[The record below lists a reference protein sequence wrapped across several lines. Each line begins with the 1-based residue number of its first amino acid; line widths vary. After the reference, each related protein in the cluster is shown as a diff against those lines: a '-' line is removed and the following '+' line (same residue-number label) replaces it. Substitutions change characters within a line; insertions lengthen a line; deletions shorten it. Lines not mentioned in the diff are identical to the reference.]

1 MGYRYETHLH
11 TVQGS
16 LCGRSTGAE
25 QARFYKEMGYQG
37 IIITDHFFGGN
48 TTMPKEGKWKDRIDV
63 FCKGYEDALAE
74 GQKIGLDVFFGWEEC
89 FSRDDGRDEYLIYGL
104 DKQWLYDH
112 PEVEFWNR
120 RQYFE
125 AVHAAGGCMIQAHPF
140 RKRDYIKEIRLGLK
154 YCDGIEVAN
163 AGNDQWA
170 DVCAMRYAREFDL
183 VTIAGSDNHLCT
195 MHGLEGNRLLLGI
208 ELDEKF
214 TDIQDFAKHVRSH
227 GKISLVAPEERFV
240 QDPENSPYYES
251 FWLDEEEKLV
261 PTERDWMKEGQKA

>member
-37 IIITDHFFGGN
+37 IIFTEHFFGGN

-63 FCKGYEDALAE
+63 CCKGYEEALAE
-74 GQKIGLDVFFGWEEC
+74 GRKIGLDVFFGWEEC
-89 FSRDDGRDEYLIYGL
+89 FSRDGGNDEYLIYGL
-104 DKQWLYDH
+104 DRQWLYDH

-120 RQYFE
+120 RQYYE

-140 RKRDYIKEIRLGLK
+140 RKRDYIKQIRLGLR

-170 DVCAMRYAREFDL
+170 DVCAMRYAKEYGL

-195 MHGLEGNRLLLGI
+195 MHGPQGSRLLLGI
-208 ELDEKF
+208 ELDEPLK
-214 TDIQDFAKHVRSH
+214 DIRDFVNIVRNH
-227 GKISLVAPEERFV
+227 GKIGLVVPEDRFV
-240 QDPENSPYYES
+240 QDPANSPYYET
-251 FWLDEEEKLV
+251 FWLDENEKLV
-261 PTERDWMKEGQKA
+261 ETNRDWMSMA